1 MSHNALLL
9 IDYQSGF
16 FPDPQRSNDVAM
28 CRLNALLEDTLPQL
42 RANNT
47 EIIAV
52 LTGNRD
58 AEAADSFVLP
68 HLRSD
73 EHVFYKTPDPVSGV
87 NPSLLGAK
95 DLSGQDCLTYIR
107 SRDFQNVGIAG
118 ATLAGCVAGAANS
131 LAFINYTP
139 EIVLELTDYEMLN
152 SRQLAQALREGG
164 ALDDHRVTTIPA
176 FLAKTGEPWKIPHR
190 VFEF

>member
-1 MSHNALLL
+1 MSNNALLL

-16 FPDPQRSNDVAM
+16 FPDPQRSNDIAM

-42 RANNT
+42 RTNNT

-52 LTGNRD
+52 LTGDRD
-58 AEAADSFVLP
+58 GEAVDSFVLP

-73 EHVFYKTPDPVSGV
+73 EHIFYKTPNPITGV

-95 DLSGQDCLTYIR
+95 DRFGQDCLTYIR
-107 SRDFQNVGIAG
+107 SRDFQNIGVAG

-131 LAFINYTP
+131 LRFVNYAP

-152 SRQLAQALREGG
+152 SRQLAQALRAGG
-164 ALDDHRVTTIPA
+164 TLDDHRVTGLAA